1 MSVELLAARM
11 GKVKPSPVIAI
22 ADRAKAMKAEGKDVI
37 GLAQGEPDMGTPA
50 HICDAAIRAIREGQT
65 RYTPVDGTPALKRAI
80 AQKFSRDHGLT
91 FTADEIIVCTGGK
104 QVLYNALVATIC
116 PGDEVLIPAPYW
128 VSYPD
133 MVNLADGNPVAIACA
148 EGDGFKLS
156 PERLERAITAKTR
169 WLILNSPSNPTG
181 AVYSR
186 RELQAIG
193 EVLRAHPR
201 VLVMSDDIYEKMLYD
216 GTGFST
222 IAEAVPGMA
231 ERVLTVNGVSKTYC
245 MTGWRIGYGAGP
257 GWLIAAMAAIQS
269 QSTSNP
275 SSVSQAAALEALN
288 GPQDFIKA
296 NNAVFLRRRDLVVR
310 MLGECEGLHCPVP
323 QGAFYVYPGCAGV
336 LGRSTPQGRRIDSDL
351 QFCDALLDEKLV
363 ALVPGMAFGLSPYF
377 RISYATSEE
386 MLTEACGRVRA
397 FCESLR
403 G

>member
-1 MSVELLAARM
+1 MRRS
-11 GKVKPSPVIAI
+11 
-22 ADRAKAMKAEGKDVI
+22 
-37 GLAQGEPDMGTPA
+37 
-50 HICDAAIRAIREGQT
+50 
-65 RYTPVDGTPALKRAI
+65 
-80 AQKFSRDHGLT
+80 FSRDHGLT
-91 FTADEIIVCTGGK
+91 FAADEIIVCTGGK

-133 MVNLADGNPVAIACA
+133 MVYLADGNPVAIACA

-201 VLVMSDDIYEKMLYD
+201 VLVMSDDIYEKMLHD
-216 GTGFST
+216 GAEFST
-222 IAEAVPGMA
+222 IAEAVPGLA
-231 ERVLTVNGVSKTYC
+231 ERALTVNGVSKTYC

-257 GWLIAAMAAIQS
+257 RWLIAAMAAIQS

-288 GPQDFIKA
+288 GPQDFIAA

-310 MLGECEGLHCPVP
+310 MLGECKGLHCAVP
-323 QGAFYVYPGCAGV
+323 HGAFYVYPGCAGV
-336 LGRSTPQGRRIDSDL
+336 LGKSTPQGRRIDNDL
-351 QFCDALLDEKLV
+351 QFCAALLDEKLV

-377 RISYATSEE
+377 RISYATSED
-386 MLTEACGRVRA
+386 MLTEACGRIRA